1 MRHGIAAS
9 IASKKRRQE
18 AMNKSKKY
26 MQADE
31 ESQQKEQDNIQLLQ
45 KKVFTISFYPIITWT
60 FGIAIIILGIYFFS
74 VIVTQNSEANI
85 KGFTQGYWWQYF
97 ICVCVVLFGLCIMF
111 VKNIQ
116 KIVIDKEKGLIL
128 IRKRNIICLL
138 KELQKPINTFQD
150 VYIIKKGYQTKFSKA
165 IHYTLSM
172 SFSDQHERVS
182 SLEFTSLEKAKRRF
196 IQIRKFLGLA
206 TDEQNI
212 GVVDES
218 N

>member
-31 ESQQKEQDNIQLLQ
+31 ESQQNEQDNIQLL
-45 KKVFTISFYPIITWT
+45 KKNVFTISYYPILIWT
-60 FGIAIIILGIYFFS
+60 VGMAIIILGIYFFS
-74 VIVTQNSEANI
+74 VIAAQDSEANI

-97 ICVCVVLFGLCIMF
+97 ICVCVVLFGVCIMF
-111 VKNIQ
+111 VQKIQ
-116 KIVIDKEKGLIL
+116 KIVIDKEKGLIF
-128 IRKRNIICLL
+128 IRKRNIVCLL

-150 VYIIKKGYQTKFSKA
+150 IYILKKGYETKFSKA

-182 SLEFTSLEKAKRRF
+182 LLEFNSLDKAKRRF
-196 IQIRKFLGLA
+196 IQIRKFLGLI